1 MKEEAIRMKKKHM
14 ILLRLLGGGIFSAAV
29 IFLLMPHLG
38 RTATVGIILAFGGFR
53 LVLKG
58 E

>member
-1 MKEEAIRMKKKHM
+1 MKKKHM
-14 ILLRLLGGGIFSAAV
+14 ILLRLLGGGIFAAAV
-29 IFLLMPHLG
+29 FFMIMPHLG

>member
-1 MKEEAIRMKKKHM
+1 MKKKHM

-29 IFLLMPHLG
+29 FFMIMPQLG
-38 RTATVGIILAFGGFR
+38 RTATVGIILAFGGFY
-53 LVLKG
+53 LVQKG

>member
-1 MKEEAIRMKKKHM
+1 MKKKNM
-14 ILLRLLGGGIFSAAV
+14 ILLRLLGGGIFAAAV
-29 IFLLMPHLG
+29 FFMIMPHLG

-53 LVLKG
+53 LVQKG

>member
-1 MKEEAIRMKKKHM
+1 MKKKRM
-14 ILLRLLGGGIFSAAV
+14 ILLRLLGGGIFAAAV
-29 IFLLMPHLG
+29 FLLIFPALG
-38 RTATVGIILAFGGFR
+38 RNVTVGIILAFGGFH